1 MKIIEGFA
9 ALLPSTLVMLSMLLL
24 ARYNSICL
32 SLSTFILAVLIDHFL
47 QTMFPNIM
55 IEDYYDNKE
64 KSNENNDDKQL

>member
-55 IEDYYDNKE
+55 MEDYYDDKG